1 MPTALELVKTGWK
14 PFLGKKRYVP
24 KISDS
29 QIIERDKLI
38 QTVSHAAAQLKH
50 EFQELKIVLF
60 GSLAHKAWYSQDSDI
75 DLAVDGLPSDQY
87 FKAWRK
93 LETIFSNRKID
104 FVDMSELAEPVK
116 QMILSEGIEL

>member
-1 MPTALELVKTGWK
+1 MPTALELGKTGWK

>member
-1 MPTALELVKTGWK
+1 MPTALELGKTGWK

-93 LETIFSNRKID
+93 LETMISNRKID